1 MSAATKGTR
10 SRSSSS
16 KSGRVLVKRQ
26 ALYCSKA
33 DILFFSV
40 MLDCGFYLFK
50 AFNKNYFPALIMP
63 VMSPDAPA
71 FCYSVDFFAF

>member
-26 ALYCSKA
+26 TLYCSKA

-40 MLDCGFYLFK
+40 MLACGFYPFQN
-50 AFNKNYFPALIMP
+50 FQ
-63 VMSPDAPA
+63 
-71 FCYSVDFFAF
+71 

>member
-26 ALYCSKA
+26 ALYCSKV

-40 MLDCGFYLFK
+40 MLDCGFYLFQS
-50 AFNKNYFPALIMP
+50 FQ
-63 VMSPDAPA
+63 
-71 FCYSVDFFAF
+71 

>member
-16 KSGRVLVKRQ
+16 NSGRVLVKRQ
-26 ALYCSKA
+26 ALHCSKA

-40 MLDCGFYLFK
+40 MLDCGFYLFQS
-50 AFNKNYFPALIMP
+50 FQ
-63 VMSPDAPA
+63 
-71 FCYSVDFFAF
+71 

>member
-16 KSGRVLVKRQ
+16 KSGRVLAKKQV
-26 ALYCSKA
+26 LHSFKA

-40 MLDCGFYLFK
+40 MLDCGFYLFQS
-50 AFNKNYFPALIMP
+50 FQ
-63 VMSPDAPA
+63 
-71 FCYSVDFFAF
+71 